1 MIKYGLKLYEVKMER
16 RGERGR
22 RKMKKWSFSYFIF
35 NKINKYEIYFKY
47 N

>member
-1 MIKYGLKLYEVKMER
+1 MER
-16 RGERGR
+16 KKKDE
-22 RKMKKWSFSYFIF
+22 KWSFSYFIF